1 MDHPTQR
8 VSQDHPAPPAAKSLQ
23 QGLEALQEAIKMNPD
38 RTATELTK
46 GNKFKPGYVQMMI
59 FDGSD
64 RIIWPMRIMLSGF
77 VVWAWD
83 KIQPHLHN
91 FRAEILISTGH
102 FSIQY
107 PAHPF
112 HHVLI
117 CICPDDDN

>member
-59 FDGSD
+59 FDGCE
-64 RIIWPMRIMLSGF
+64 RIIWQIWIMLS
-77 VVWAWD
+77 WMSSWSLN
-83 KIQPHLHN
+83 KNQPHLPY
-91 FRAEILISTGH
+91 FQAKILTSTSH
-102 FSIQY
+102 FSNQY
-107 PAHPF
+107 PARPF

-117 CICPDDDN
+117 CPDDDY